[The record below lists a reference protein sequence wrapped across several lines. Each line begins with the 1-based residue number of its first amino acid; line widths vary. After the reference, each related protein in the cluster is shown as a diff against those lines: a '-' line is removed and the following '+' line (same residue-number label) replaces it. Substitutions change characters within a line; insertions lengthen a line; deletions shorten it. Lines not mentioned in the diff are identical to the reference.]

1 MNGIEV
7 LLKEHENIQLFI
19 AAAEKIC
26 CGILEGAPV
35 DEALFRD
42 MICFGQNYADQYH
55 HQKEE
60 QILFREM
67 SAQLGPV
74 AEKLIQHGMLVEHD
88 LGRLHLSELK
98 AALERYCA
106 EPNTLDKLQM
116 LTELTGYTNLLK
128 RHIEKENNAVYLF
141 GQRSLSKETLA
152 QIDRDTEAFEIRW
165 AEKREESLR
174 FLERLMEIIGLQ

>member
-19 AAAEKIC
+19 SAAEKIC
-26 CGILEGAPV
+26 CGILDGDPV
-35 DEALFRD
+35 DGQLFQD
-42 MICFGQNYADQYH
+42 MIQFGQDYADHYH

-60 QILFREM
+60 QILFHEM
-67 SAQLGPV
+67 STQLGPL

-98 AALERYCA
+98 GALERYCA
-106 EPNTLDKLQM
+106 EPNTLDKLRI

-128 RHIEKENNAVYLF
+128 RHIEKENNAVYPF
-141 GQRSLSKETLA
+141 GQHNLSEECLGR
-152 QIDRDTEAFEIRW
+152 IDCATEAFESRW
-165 AEKREESLR
+165 TEKRQESLR
-174 FLERLMEIIGLQ
+174 FLEKLMKQTNAF